1 MSTKN
6 PSNQKIN
13 KELSH
18 TQKCMIL
25 ASIFTDK
32 KKILINLYDNM
43 PLVKLYTACLN
54 QEKFV
59 YSKIRGALCFVAE
72 EIDKKDQY
80 FLQIYDIKNN
90 SLAFNLPVNKLMIEN
105 LNRIEN
111 NDTFFCLITKFEYF
125 GFKFA
130 SKDSMEKFLN
140 IFKIEDNKK
149 FEMSLKARDYK
160 CTYKEIL
167 KTIKGIKS
175 DFEKK
180 FKAIDSI
187 SGKAEKEKDKNI
199 FQKLDELYYL
209 INCVEYDEINKKFNI
224 FIDGTINP
232 RIIQSYIDIYKKSD
246 KKKDLSLRII
256 FNDYTHILNK
266 KVYVELLINNCMN
279 NFDEAKRLIIFK
291 REHKKRH
298 DKNDFEESKRINS
311 DYYSPK
317 TDQANDKIRN
327 SAIIPKPNT
336 TFQRK
341 DNLLGNQKIRNSC
354 ITTIP
359 ESADEDIDHLK
370 EFTDKKIKK

>member
-125 GFKFA
+125 GFKFN

-187 SGKAEKEKDKNI
+187 SGKAEKEKDK
-199 FQKLDELYYL
+199 E
-209 INCVEYDEINKKFNI
+209 KKPEKT
-224 FIDGTINP
+224 DK
-232 RIIQSYIDIYKKSD
+232 SDKAEKSD
-246 KKKDLSLRII
+246 KKE
-256 FNDYTHILNK
+256 K
-266 KVYVELLINNCMN
+266 K
-279 NFDEAKRLIIFK
+279 
-291 REHKKRH
+291 
-298 DKNDFEESKRINS
+298 
-311 DYYSPK
+311 
-317 TDQANDKIRN
+317 
-327 SAIIPKPNT
+327 
-336 TFQRK
+336 
-341 DNLLGNQKIRNSC
+341 
-354 ITTIP
+354 
-359 ESADEDIDHLK
+359 
-370 EFTDKKIKK
+370 